1 MSIRVKTSSGAK
13 TVRVGQRNAVKV
25 VASQKAA
32 TTALGSLQEMSN
44 IQNVDDSARANNT
57 LLMYQASTNTY
68 IHIPCSLALDLADT
82 RDDEAID
89 YGSF

>member
-44 IQNVDDSARANNT
+44 TVSYTHLRAHET
-57 LLMYQASTNTY
+57 
-68 IHIPCSLALDLADT
+68 
-82 RDDEAID
+82 
-89 YGSF
+89 

>member
-32 TTALGSLQEMSN
+32 TTALASLQEMSN
-44 IQNVDDSARANNT
+44 IQNVDDSARADNT
-57 LLMYQASTNTY
+57 LYIIIVSSIYQYLYTYSMLAST
-68 IHIPCSLALDLADT
+68 
-82 RDDEAID
+82 
-89 YGSF
+89 